1 MDRGVRPGR
10 LLWPLRL
17 PLLRFFHTLAC
28 PCGETDCPQSA
39 DWGQFSFILQQIGE
53 LGHKGVDVLELTV
66 DGHKI
71 RYALRAGTTR
81 WCGKNLEEE
90 GLAQT

>member
-1 MDRGVRPGR
+1 MTAETATAEVFPHISLSVWRDG
-10 LLWPLRL
+10 L
-17 PLLRFFHTLAC
+17 P
-28 PCGETDCPQSA
+28 PVCG
-39 DWGQFSFILQQIGE
+39 
-53 LGHKGVDVLELTV
+53 LGAVLIKGVDVLELTV

-71 RYALRAGTTR
+71 RYALRAGTAR